1 MKLLIAVLLAAVAS
15 CTMYAEDD
23 NQLSVAPITPQ
34 ASFWRFRNV
43 NAYLMDKG
51 VRIRGHLTASQLFGL
66 PSGHVDVAAYSPDEE
81 LIVETT
87 AIYTPWRLTRKT
99 RRRGG
104 VRFLADLAG
113 VIPPG
118 STIKVAFHANNPG
131 TRSKS
136 QHGKTLAI

>member
-81 LIVETT
+81 LIVDSREELLVRILNVYLLEDVGNPVVLERFWVEYRFHF
-87 AIYTPWRLTRKT
+87 AFIRFVNVRLALCH
-99 RRRGG
+99 
-104 VRFLADLAG
+104 VVVF
-113 VIPPG
+113 PG
-118 STIKVAFHANNPG
+118 SG
-131 TRSKS
+131 
-136 QHGKTLAI
+136 